1 MMYIQ
6 SSDSH
11 GVYDDADNDQ
21 GGSTN
26 MMIYYENK
34 RYIFQS
40 SNSHGVYDNADNDQG
55 HSIRMMIYYE
65 KQKMM
70 MQITYYDFSFSYH
83 EIDTTYDCFCNLM
96 S

>member
-1 MMYIQ
+1 MMMYVQ

-11 GVYDDADNDQ
+11 GVYDDADDDQ
-21 GGSTN
+21 GGST
-26 MMIYYENK
+26 K
-34 RYIFQS
+34 
-40 SNSHGVYDNADNDQG
+40 
-55 HSIRMMIYYE
+55 MMIYYE

-70 MQITYYDFSFSYH
+70 MQITGYDASFSYH